1 MTFGK
6 KVYLLRKQK
15 GYSQDELADKLG
27 VTRQS
32 VSKWELDEMLPD
44 CEKTVKMAKLFSVTT
59 DYLLKEN
66 IDAKP
71 KRTIPALPD
80 KYDNV
85 DFIAALSAFVVSV
98 AAFGL
103 YRFRLF
109 WAHYA
114 HDETL
119 KHLRNDHWFIYK
131 DWIWVETLDEIVILS
146 FLAVII
152 AVSFIITIRIYR
164 KHKQVE
170 K

>member
-6 KVYLLRKQK
+6 KVYLLRKKK
-15 GYSQDELADKLG
+15 GYSQDKFAEKLG
-27 VTRQS
+27 VSRQA

-44 CEKTVKMAKLFSVTT
+44 GENIVKIAKLFSVTT

-66 IDAKP
+66 IEVKP
-71 KRTIPALPD
+71 KIFTPVLPD

-85 DFIAALSAFVVSV
+85 DYIASLSALGASL

-103 YRFRLF
+103 YGFRLF

-114 HDETL
+114 HDETI
-119 KHLRNDHWFIYK
+119 KYLRNDHWFIYK
-131 DWIWVETLDEIVILS
+131 DWIWVETIDEIVILS

-152 AVSFIITIRIYR
+152 LVAVIIARKIY
-164 KHKQVE
+164 KNFK
-170 K
+170 

>member
-6 KVYLLRKQK
+6 KVYLLRKKK
-15 GYSQDELADKLG
+15 GYSQDKFAEKLG
-27 VTRQS
+27 VSRQA

-44 CEKTVKMAKLFSVTT
+44 GENIVKIAKLFSVTT

-66 IDAKP
+66 IEVKP
-71 KRTIPALPD
+71 KIFTPALPD
-80 KYDNV
+80 KYDNI
-85 DFIAALSAFVVSV
+85 DFIATIAALGASL

-103 YRFRLF
+103 YGFRLF

-114 HDETL
+114 HDDSI

-131 DWIWVETLDEIVILS
+131 DWIWVETIDEVVILS

-152 AVSFIITIRIYR
+152 VITFIIARKIY
-164 KHKQVE
+164 KNSK
-170 K
+170 